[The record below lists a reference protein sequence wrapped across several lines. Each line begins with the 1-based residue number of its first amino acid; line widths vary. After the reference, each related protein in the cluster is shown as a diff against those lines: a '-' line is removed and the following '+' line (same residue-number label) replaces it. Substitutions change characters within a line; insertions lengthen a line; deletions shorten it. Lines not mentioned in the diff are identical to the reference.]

1 MGNFSSAS
9 PEVKRDIS
17 KEELRAEF
25 LARLENVPT
34 EELQSVVG
42 SEIRSLAGN
51 PKGEIVKQDL
61 VDWYWEEVR
70 RRKDRESR
78 ESERIESE
86 RREAEKIRRA
96 ALREALAPAERAKTL
111 AEEIFESRGAKP
123 PFAKGEPLPITVTAN
138 RIKPFGLAFG
148 SQLWPDGIPGQEY
161 WKLPSDYGIS
171 KLSIHPVYGGVF
183 YLRDGGEF
191 VKGSNYVMAWIYR
204 FYGDGAFYYTSENVL
219 RVRETRILKNAT
231 RDCAIWAKRMEAGYK
246 PPRSLTLEARYEE
259 ITRALAILAPADR
272 PVKGSRI
279 KVRKALLSRALKS
292 LPEREVRL
300 RLPEL
305 YEPTRFRR
313 FLEYLLEYG
322 SPSLAATGKTYNHTF
337 LVSIVATTRT
347 TGKI

>member
-111 AEEIFESRGAKP
+111 AEEIF
-123 PFAKGEPLPITVTAN
+123 
-138 RIKPFGLAFG
+138 
-148 SQLWPDGIPGQEY
+148 
-161 WKLPSDYGIS
+161 
-171 KLSIHPVYGGVF
+171 
-183 YLRDGGEF
+183 
-191 VKGSNYVMAWIYR
+191 
-204 FYGDGAFYYTSENVL
+204 
-219 RVRETRILKNAT
+219 
-231 RDCAIWAKRMEAGYK
+231 
-246 PPRSLTLEARYEE
+246 
-259 ITRALAILAPADR
+259 
-272 PVKGSRI
+272 
-279 KVRKALLSRALKS
+279 
-292 LPEREVRL
+292 
-300 RLPEL
+300 
-305 YEPTRFRR
+305 
-313 FLEYLLEYG
+313 
-322 SPSLAATGKTYNHTF
+322 
-337 LVSIVATTRT
+337 
-347 TGKI
+347 